1 MKIYFAGSIRGG
13 RADAGIYKEMID
25 HIKLTGGQ
33 VLTEHV
39 GYQDLILIEQGISRD
54 RIIYS
59 QDTSWLM
66 EADILVAECTN
77 PSLGVGYELC
87 YAENLGIP
95 CYVFYRKKDTE
106 LSALIKGDPYFNVYP
121 YETTE
126 ELFKILDDIIT
137 D

>member
-25 HIKLTGGQ
+25 HIKLKAQ

-95 CYVFYRKKDTE
+95 CHIFYRKKDTE

>member
-13 RADAGIYKEMID
+13 RADAGIYKVMID
-25 HIKLTGGQ
+25 YMKQKAQ

-39 GYQDLILIEQGISRD
+39 GYSDLILFEQGISQD

-95 CYVFYRKKDTE
+95 CYVFYRKKDAE
-106 LSALIKGDPYFNVYP
+106 LSALIKGNPYFTVIP
-121 YETTE
+121 YETTD
-126 ELFKILDDIIT
+126 ELFEKLDEIMEDY
-137 D
+137 